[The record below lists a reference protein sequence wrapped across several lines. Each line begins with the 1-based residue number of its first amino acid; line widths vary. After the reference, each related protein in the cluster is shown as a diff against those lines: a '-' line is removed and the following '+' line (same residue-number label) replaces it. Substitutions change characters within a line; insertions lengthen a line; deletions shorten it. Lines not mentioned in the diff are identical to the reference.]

1 MESSANRVVS
11 LNGDSFAGDQEYF
24 DQIPGFWEKID
35 AAAAESIG
43 SGVMYDEKT
52 FWND

>member
-1 MESSANRVVS
+1 MESSANRVVN
-11 LNGDSFAGDQEYF
+11 LDGDSFAGDQEYF
-24 DQIPGFWEKID
+24 DQIPGFLEKID
-35 AAAAESIG
+35 AAAEPIG